1 MKGGCA
7 QLRAFTYLPVREWG
21 GGELLCLLKCDH
33 FTAPLLVTHP

>member
-7 QLRAFTYLPVREWG
+7 QLRAFTYLPVREW

>member
-21 GGELLCLLKCDH
+21 GGVVMS
-33 FTAPLLVTHP
+33 AQM

>member
-21 GGELLCLLKCDH
+21 GGGVVMS
-33 FTAPLLVTHP
+33 AQM